1 MFTQYTKTF
10 NVVLFAIL
18 TVVIMV
24 IHNAANAASYEDK
37 ARALSTSFTTY
48 CNNYVANKSPS
59 KVKVRAYMKA
69 RLIERQAGAQIRG
82 CKGNSSCRKA
92 VRYDFI
98 KKLHNSLE
106 LKKAGY
112 FGWSPATFE
121 AVKAEA
127 ARAGFREQ
135 LIKSLTPFGVE

>member
-1 MFTQYTKTF
+1 MFSNSYKIF
-10 NVVLFAIL
+10 NVVIF
-18 TVVIMV
+18 VVLATFMLLV
-24 IHNAANAASYEDK
+24 QSAYAGEYEDK

-69 RLIERQAGAQIRG
+69 RLIERQAGAQIRA

-127 ARAGFREQ
+127 ARAGFRE
-135 LIKSLTPFGVE
+135 

>member
-1 MFTQYTKTF
+1 MFTNTNKLF
-10 NVVLFAIL
+10 NVVIF
-18 TVVIMV
+18 VVLATFMLLV
-24 IHNAANAASYEDK
+24 QSAYADTYEDK
-37 ARALSTSFTTY
+37 ARTLSTSFATY

-69 RLIERQAGAQIRG
+69 RLIERQAGAQIRA

-127 ARAGFREQ
+127 ARAGFRE
-135 LIKSLTPFGVE
+135 

>member
-1 MFTQYTKTF
+1 MFSNSYKIINITVF
-10 NVVLFAIL
+10 VVLATFMLLVQSACAD
-18 TVVIMV
+18 T
-24 IHNAANAASYEDK
+24 YEDK
-37 ARALSTSFTTY
+37 ARTLSTSFATY

-69 RLIERQAGAQIRG
+69 RLIERQAGAQIRA

-127 ARAGFREQ
+127 ARAGFRE
-135 LIKSLTPFGVE
+135 

>member
-1 MFTQYTKTF
+1 MFSNSYKIF
-10 NVVLFAIL
+10 NVVIF
-18 TVVIMV
+18 VVLSTFMLLV
-24 IHNAANAASYEDK
+24 QSAYADTYEDK
-37 ARALSTSFTTY
+37 ARTLSTSFATY

-69 RLIERQAGAQIRG
+69 RLIERQAGAQIRA

-127 ARAGFREQ
+127 ARAGFRE
-135 LIKSLTPFGVE
+135 